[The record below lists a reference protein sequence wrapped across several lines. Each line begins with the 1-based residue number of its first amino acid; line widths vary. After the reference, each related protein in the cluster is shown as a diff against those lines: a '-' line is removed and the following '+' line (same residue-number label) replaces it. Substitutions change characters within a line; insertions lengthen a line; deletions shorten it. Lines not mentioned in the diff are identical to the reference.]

1 MEQAYKMFNKD
12 LTCTRGKGVFQYV
25 PGVWHEELDKE
36 ANCVR
41 NGFHAAKNPLDC
53 LTYYPS
59 FAGSQCW
66 IVDIDGDIDEDS
78 ADEKVSAQR
87 IRLKKKLE
95 LPDFVAQA
103 CIYMIEHPEMRYNC
117 NVTEGPA
124 EANTNHFAI
133 SVGEEPRAKG
143 NIGDVLGILRT
154 APGSRKIVEATCFVI
169 DGEECKPGIWYG
181 ADGKEIQDDQE
192 E

>member
-12 LTCTRGKGVFQYV
+12 LTCTRGKGIFQYV

-66 IVDIDGDIDEDS
+66 IVEIDGDIDEDERDS
-78 ADEKVSAQR
+78 KVSAQR
-87 IRLKKKLE
+87 IKLLRRLS
-95 LPDFVAQA
+95 LPEFVCAAAIYIISHPDMEYNHLVTVNDFA
-103 CIYMIEHPEMRYNC
+103 
-117 NVTEGPA
+117 VT
-124 EANTNHFAI
+124 NRNHFAI
-133 SVGEEPRAKG
+133 SVGESPVAKG
-143 NIGDVLGILRT
+143 KKGDVIALLRT
-154 APGSRKIVEATCFVI
+154 RAGSKSRNIVESNCFVI
-169 DGEECKPGIWYG
+169 DGEKFRSDVWYG
-181 ADGKEIQDDQE
+181 VDGQE
-192 E
+192 VSHD